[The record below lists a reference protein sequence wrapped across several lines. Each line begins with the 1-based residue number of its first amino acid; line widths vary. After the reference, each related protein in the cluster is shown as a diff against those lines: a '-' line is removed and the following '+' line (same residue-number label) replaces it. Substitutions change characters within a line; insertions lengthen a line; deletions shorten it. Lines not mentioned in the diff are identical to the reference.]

1 MGQMELLITI
11 DRQAATPIYR
21 QIAEALQGLIR
32 RGQFAP
38 GARMPSTRD
47 LALRL
52 NVSRF
57 TMEKVYQE
65 LARQGVVTPVRA
77 NGTFVNSFEPL
88 PMKQPELQFD
98 FSSGSEEVEP
108 LLSRY
113 GRRVLANKASAVDAD
128 QQSSMS
134 EADLES
140 AIAKWP
146 EMLNRARKLFRASAK
161 QQESFGHIGMR
172 KVLADY
178 LARTRGIF
186 CSYKQIVIFNSK
198 QSALDAVTRML
209 IDPGDAVAVED
220 PGCPGARKI
229 FLSHG
234 AALKTVPV
242 DSYGMTVQE
251 VVNSP
256 IDLKLVYTSPT
267 VQNPLGAQLSDGRKV
282 ELLSW
287 AQQKGTFILEDDCGH
302 EFRYNQRPLPAL
314 KASDRDNTMIYL
326 SDFDGIMLSLFKAA
340 YLVLPLP
347 LVSVFDCEESLV
359 QRNLCHLE
367 HTAMELFMSEGHF
380 DRHVRRVRIRYL
392 RRRRMLIEKF
402 NQTLGKIAAILSSG
416 RTSLLVRFHASL
428 DQDHILACAKATGLI
443 LTPTH
448 PYYIN
453 DPRTNEV
460 QLSFAHADEEVL
472 EKQLA
477 DFAARLRPELAA
489 APAAQPP
496 IFAMPPR
503 PVAPTFEPPAL

>member
-1 MGQMELLITI
+1 MELLITI
-11 DRQAATPIYR
+11 DRQAAIPIYR

-32 RGQFAP
+32 RGQFSP

-52 NVSRF
+52 GVSRF

-65 LARQGVVTPVRA
+65 LSRQGVVTPVRA

-88 PMKQPELQFD
+88 PMKQPEVVID
-98 FSSGSEEVEP
+98 FSSDNEEVEA

-113 GRRVLANKASAVDAD
+113 GRRVLANKATTIENIEE
-128 QQSSMS
+128 SSLS

-146 EMLNRARKLFRASAK
+146 EMLNRARKQFRAGSAN
-161 QQESFGHIGMR
+161 QEPFGHVGLR

-178 LARTRGIF
+178 LARTRGII

-198 QSALDAVTRML
+198 QSALDAVARML

-220 PGCPGARKI
+220 PGCPSARKI
-229 FLSHG
+229 FMSHG

-267 VQNPLGAQLSDGRKV
+267 VQNPLGAQLSDSRKA
-282 ELLSW
+282 ELLTW
-287 AQQKGTFILEDDCGH
+287 AQLRGTFILEDDSGH

-314 KASDRDNTMIYL
+314 KASDRDNSMIYL
-326 SDFDGIMLSLFKAA
+326 SDFDGIMLSLFKDA
-340 YLVLPLP
+340 YLVLPLQ
-347 LVSVFDCEESLV
+347 LVSVFDAEERLV

-367 HTAMELFMSEGHF
+367 HAAMELFMSEGHF

-416 RTSLLVRFHASL
+416 RTSLLVRFHSSL

-443 LTPTH
+443 LMPTH
-448 PYYIN
+448 PYYVN

-460 QLSFAHADEEVL
+460 QLSFAHADEELL
-472 EKQLA
+472 EKQLV
-477 DFAARLRPELAA
+477 DFAALLRPEPAVQAA
-489 APAAQPP
+489 IAQT
-496 IFAMPPR
+496 FVMPPR
-503 PVAPTFEPPAL
+503 PIASIFEPPSI